1 MTSLNEEL
9 RWVQSYDLRK
19 TMVDLFGEKFDQ
31 ITHVSYDEDQEWINV
46 MIKPITPVSHIII
59 KTIISGESN
68 DINL

>member
-1 MTSLNEEL
+1 
-9 RWVQSYDLRK
+9 
-19 TMVDLFGEKFDQ
+19 MVDLFGEKFDQ